1 MPETDGPVMTFLS
14 RQDRPVQRIL
24 LSAVLVFGL
33 IGIASILSL
42 QPIFQSQATFLLY
55 IPAVIMAA
63 GIGGFWPG
71 LAATLISL
79 ILGVAIYTRASG
91 FDQPHIWNAAAFAVI
106 GGSLAML
113 GEWLL
118 RVRRQLATAA
128 ADLRYRE
135 AHLRSILETIPDA
148 MIVIDEAGRVQ
159 SFSAAA
165 QRMFGYVSGEIVGQ
179 NVKRLMPSSYREQ
192 HDGYLHRYRKTGE
205 RRIIGIGRIVV
216 GERKDGSTFPMELA
230 VGEMRSGD
238 ERYFTGFIRDLSQ
251 RQETEARL
259 QELQAELVHISRVTA
274 MGEIA
279 STLAHELNQPLSA
292 VANYLRG
299 SRRLLETGTVE
310 NIPKVRAALES
321 AADQALRAGEIIRRL
336 RDFLARGETEKR
348 VESLARLIEEASALA
363 LVGARE
369 KGIRVRFEL
378 DPELDLLFG
387 DRVQVQQVLVNL
399 MRNAIDAMDESGGK
413 DLTIA
418 SGIEAGDMI
427 RIRVA
432 DRGAGIA
439 PDIMARLFQPFVTT
453 KQTGMG
459 VGLSI
464 CRTIIEAHGGRI
476 WAEDNP
482 GGGTIFNFT
491 VPVAR
496 IEETERVS

>member
-1 MPETDGPVMTFLS
+1 MLEAGGPVMNFLS
-14 RQDRPVQRIL
+14 RQDGGARRVL
-24 LSAVLVFGL
+24 FASFLVAVLIGL
-33 IGIASILSL
+33 ASFLSM
-42 QPIFQSQATFLLY
+42 QPIFQTHATFLLY
-55 IPAVIMAA
+55 IPALIVAA
-63 GIGGFWPG
+63 GIGGLWPG
-71 LAATLISL
+71 LIATLISL
-79 ILGVAIYTRASG
+79 VLGSFIYAGASG
-91 FDQPHIWNAAAFAVI
+91 LDAPRFWSGAAFAVI
-106 GGSLAML
+106 GASLAVL

-128 ADLRYRE
+128 LDLSYRE
-135 AHLRSILETIPDA
+135 AHLRSILDTIPDA
-148 MIVIDEAGRVQ
+148 MIVIDEAGSVQ

-165 QRMFGYVSGEIVGQ
+165 QRMFGYAAEEIVGH
-179 NVKRLMPSSYREQ
+179 NVKRLMPSSYREN
-192 HDGYLHRYRKTGE
+192 HDGYLARYRQTGE

-230 VGEMRSGD
+230 VGEMRSG
-238 ERYFTGFIRDLSQ
+238 EQRYSTGFVRDLSQ

-299 SRRLLETGTVE
+299 SRRLLETGSAD
-310 NIPKVRAALES
+310 NIPKVKAALDS
-321 AADQALRAGEIIRRL
+321 AAEQALRAGEIIRRL

-348 VESLARLIEEASALA
+348 VESLARLLEEASALA
-363 LVGARE
+363 LVGAKE
-369 KGIRVRFEL
+369 KGLRIRFQL
-378 DPELDLLFG
+378 DPEIDLLFG
-387 DRVQVQQVLVNL
+387 DRVQIQQVLVNL
-399 MRNAIDAMDESGGK
+399 MRNAIDAMDEGGGK
-413 DLTIA
+413 DLTI
-418 SGIEAGDMI
+418 SSEPESRDMI
-427 RIRVA
+427 RIKVS
-432 DRGAGIA
+432 DRGTGIA
-439 PDIMARLFQPFVTT
+439 PDVMARLFQPFVTT

-476 WAEDNP
+476 WAEANP

-491 VPVAR
+491 VPAAR

>member
-1 MPETDGPVMTFLS
+1 MPEAGDPVMTFLS
-14 RQDRPVQRIL
+14 RQDPGARRIIL
-24 LSAVLVFGL
+24 ASAVIAGL
-33 IGIASILSL
+33 IGVATFLSL
-42 QPIFQSQATFLLY
+42 QPIFKAQSAFLLY
-55 IPAVIMAA
+55 IPAVIVAA
-63 GIGGFWPG
+63 GIGGLWPG
-71 LAATLISL
+71 VVATLVSL
-79 ILGVAIYTRASG
+79 VLGSAIHVSASG
-91 FDQPHIWNAAAFAVI
+91 LDAPHVWSGAAFAVI
-106 GGSLAML
+106 GGSLAVL

-135 AHLRSILETIPDA
+135 AHLRSILDTIPDA
-148 MIVIDEAGRVQ
+148 MIVIDETGLVQ

-165 QRMFGYVSGEIVGQ
+165 ERMFGYDAAEIVGN
-179 NVKRLMPSSYREQ
+179 NVKLLMPSSYSDQ
-192 HDGYLHRYRKTGE
+192 HDGYLQRYRQTGE

-230 VGEMRSGD
+230 VGEMRSG
-238 ERYFTGFIRDLSQ
+238 EQRYFTGFIRDLSQ

-299 SRRLLETGTVE
+299 SRRLLESGSAE

-348 VESLARLIEEASALA
+348 VESLARLLEEASALA

-369 KGIRVRFEL
+369 KGIRIRFQL

-387 DRVQVQQVLVNL
+387 DRVQIQQVLVNL
-399 MRNAIDAMDESGGK
+399 MRNAIDAMDEGGGK
-413 DLTIA
+413 DLTI
-418 SGIEAGDMI
+418 SSEAESGDMI
-427 RIRVA
+427 RIKVL
-432 DRGAGIA
+432 DRGTGIA
-439 PDIMARLFQPFVTT
+439 PDVMARLFQPFVTT

-476 WAEDNP
+476 WAEGNP

-491 VPVAR
+491 IPAVR

>member
-1 MPETDGPVMTFLS
+1 MPEAGGPVMIFLS
-14 RQDRPVQRIL
+14 RQEGGARRL
-24 LSAVLVFGL
+24 LLAASLVAVLIGL
-33 IGIASILSL
+33 ASFLSL
-42 QPIFQSQATFLLY
+42 QPIFQTHATFLLY
-55 IPAVIMAA
+55 IPALIVAA
-63 GIGGFWPG
+63 GIGGLWPG

-79 ILGVAIYTRASG
+79 VLGSIIYAGASG
-91 FDQPHIWNAAAFAVI
+91 LDAPHFWSGAAFAVI
-106 GGSLAML
+106 GASLAVL

-128 ADLRYRE
+128 SDLSYRE

-148 MIVIDEAGRVQ
+148 MIVIDESGHVQ

-165 QRMFGYVSGEIVGQ
+165 QRMFGYSAEEMLGR
-179 NVKRLMPSSYREQ
+179 NVKQLMPSSYREN
-192 HDGYLHRYRKTGE
+192 HDGYLARYRQTGE

-230 VGEMRSGD
+230 VGEMRSG
-238 ERYFTGFIRDLSQ
+238 EQRYFTGFVRDLSQ

-299 SRRLLETGTVE
+299 SRRLLDTGSPE
-310 NIPKVRAALES
+310 NLPKVKAALDS
-321 AADQALRAGEIIRRL
+321 AAEQALRAGEIIRRL

-348 VESLARLIEEASALA
+348 VESLARLLEEASALA

-369 KGIRVRFEL
+369 KGIRIRFEL
-378 DPELDLLFG
+378 DPEVDLLFG
-387 DRVQVQQVLVNL
+387 DRVQIQQVLVNL
-399 MRNAIDAMDESGGK
+399 MRNAIDAMDEGGGK
-413 DLTIA
+413 DLTI
-418 SGIEAGDMI
+418 SSEAESRDMI
-427 RIRVA
+427 RIKVA
-432 DRGAGIA
+432 DRGTGIA
-439 PDIMARLFQPFVTT
+439 PDVMARLFQPFVTT

-476 WAEDNP
+476 WAEGNP
-482 GGGTIFNFT
+482 DGGTIFNFT
-491 VPVAR
+491 VLAAR

>member
-1 MPETDGPVMTFLS
+1 MPEVGGPVMSFLS
-14 RQDRPVQRIL
+14 RRDGGVRL
-24 LSAVLVFGL
+24 FLFAASLVAIL
-33 IGIASILSL
+33 IGLASFLSL
-42 QPIFQSQATFLLY
+42 QPIFQTHATFLLY
-55 IPAVIMAA
+55 IPALIVAA
-63 GIGGFWPG
+63 GLGGLWPG

-79 ILGVAIYTRASG
+79 VLGSVIYAGASG
-91 FDQPHIWNAAAFAVI
+91 LDAPHFWSGAAFAVI
-106 GGSLAML
+106 GASLAVL

-135 AHLRSILETIPDA
+135 AHLRSILQTIPDA
-148 MIVIDEAGRVQ
+148 MIVIDEAGLVQ

-165 QRMFGYVSGEIVGQ
+165 QRMFGYAAEEIIGR
-179 NVKRLMPSSYREQ
+179 NVKKLMPSSYREN
-192 HDGYLHRYRKTGE
+192 HDGYLERYRQTGE

-230 VGEMRSGD
+230 VGEMRSG
-238 ERYFTGFIRDLSQ
+238 EQRYFTGFVRDLSQ

-299 SRRLLETGTVE
+299 SRRLLETDSAE
-310 NIPKVRAALES
+310 NLPKVRAALDS
-321 AADQALRAGEIIRRL
+321 AAEQALRAGEIIRRL

-348 VESLARLIEEASALA
+348 VESLARLLEEASALA
-363 LVGARE
+363 LVGAKE
-369 KGIRVRFEL
+369 KGIRIRFEL
-378 DPELDLLFG
+378 DPDIDLLFG
-387 DRVQVQQVLVNL
+387 DRVQIQQVLVNL
-399 MRNAIDAMDESGGK
+399 MRNAIDAMDEGGGK
-413 DLTIA
+413 DLTI
-418 SGIEAGDMI
+418 SSEPESRDML
-427 RIRVA
+427 RIKVT
-432 DRGAGIA
+432 DRGTGIA
-439 PDIMARLFQPFVTT
+439 PDVMARLFQPFVTT
-453 KQTGMG
+453 KQSGMG

-476 WAEDNP
+476 WAEGNP
-482 GGGTIFNFT
+482 DGGTIFNFT
-491 VPVAR
+491 VPAAR

>member
-1 MPETDGPVMTFLS
+1 MKIPWPVNHAG
-14 RQDRPVQRIL
+14 RVL
-24 LSAVLVFGL
+24 LASLLVAVLMAAASWLSVQPVFRM
-33 IGIASILSL
+33 
-42 QPIFQSQATFLLY
+42 QATFLLY
-55 IPAVIMAA
+55 IPAVIVAA
-63 GIGGFWPG
+63 GVGGLWPG
-71 LAATLISL
+71 L
-79 ILGVAIYTRASG
+79 VAIAVSLLLGTAIHG
-91 FDQPHIWNAAAFAVI
+91 QVEGLQAPHVWNGAAFAVI
-106 GGSLAML
+106 GGGLVGL
-113 GEWLL
+113 GEWLR

-148 MIVIDEAGRVQ
+148 MIVIDDAGLVQ

-165 QRMFGYVSGEIVGQ
+165 QRMFGYSADEILGS

-192 HDGYLHRYRKTGE
+192 HDGYLERYRKTGE

-230 VGEMRSGD
+230 IGEMHSGD
-238 ERYFTGFIRDLSQ
+238 QRFFTGFVRDLSE

-259 QELQAELVHISRVTA
+259 QELQSELVHISRVTA

-299 SRRLLETGTVE
+299 SRRLLESGAPE

-363 LVGARE
+363 LVGAKE
-369 KGIRVRFEL
+369 KGIRIRFAL
-378 DPELDLLFG
+378 DPEIDLLFG
-387 DRVQVQQVLVNL
+387 DRVQIQQVLVNL
-399 MRNAIDAMDESGGK
+399 MRNAIDAMDEGGGK
-413 DLTIA
+413 DLVIA
-418 SGIEAGDMI
+418 SEVEPGGEMI
-427 RIRVA
+427 RVQVS
-432 DRGAGIA
+432 DRGTGIA
-439 PDIMARLFQPFVTT
+439 PEVMARLFQPFLTT
-453 KQTGMG
+453 KQNGMG

-464 CRTIIEAHGGRI
+464 CRTIVEAHGGRI
-476 WAEDNP
+476 WAEGNP
-482 GGGTIFNFT
+482 GGGTVFNFT
-491 VPVAR
+491 VPVVR
-496 IEETERVS
+496 IEETERVH